1 MKKQKKLHP
10 SEPEE
15 RTTITVDVPEG
26 TENFYDKQASE
37 LQENINISE
46 TGEVTGKSKY
56 IKNYTNFSGN
66 GDEQEGNF
74 LAIKIKEATKGNNVT
89 FELSNAKSK
98 GTGTIEDG
106 FLVVRITD
114 KNQTIT
120 IKRGQESKVLNL
132 EKLELDVE
140 SA

>member
-15 RTTITVDVPEG
+15 RTTIIVDVPEG

-56 IKNYTNFSGN
+56 IKNYTNFSSN

>member
-15 RTTITVDVPEG
+15 RTTIIVDVPEG

-56 IKNYTNFSGN
+56 IKNYTNFSSN

-74 LAIKIKEATKGNNVT
+74 LAI
-89 FELSNAKSK
+89 
-98 GTGTIEDG
+98 
-106 FLVVRITD
+106 
-114 KNQTIT
+114 
-120 IKRGQESKVLNL
+120 
-132 EKLELDVE
+132 
-140 SA
+140 